1 MADGRAVLVQTVP
14 YYTPRPESENGFRV
28 RVCKSRS
35 GSVARLQDKG
45 KGSGLLASAVLLVD
59 IDHTTVACECDK
71 DLVSRT
77 TIPEEVVAEEEAR
90 RVEASAS
97 LASAKV

>member
-1 MADGRAVLVQTVP
+1 M
-14 YYTPRPESENGFRV
+14 
-28 RVCKSRS
+28 
-35 GSVARLQDKG
+35 
-45 KGSGLLASAVLLVD
+45 LASAVLLVD

-77 TIPEEVVAEEEAR
+77 TIPEEVVAEEEAQ
-90 RVEASAS
+90 RVEATAS

>member
-1 MADGRAVLVQTVP
+1 M
-14 YYTPRPESENGFRV
+14 
-28 RVCKSRS
+28 
-35 GSVARLQDKG
+35 
-45 KGSGLLASAVLLVD
+45 LASAVLLVD

-90 RVEASAS
+90 REVASVS
-97 LASAKV
+97 LASAKA